1 MNRWMRTGI
10 RMFSF
15 TRMDVGMFIKRL
27 ILAVVVLSMCITQGC
42 RSTKPVDPDIR
53 RESKTAES
61 RKTTSKKSSLSMP
74 TLQLTAPR
82 SSAGKPRKKRE
93 SKSYTQER
101 SRTASTA
108 YRLKPDDPIAIY
120 LRGIPREEMIEDII
134 DEDGYINMPFINR
147 VMAADKTSSELER
160 DIRRKYLEGKIYKDV
175 TVNVVSAMQ
184 SYYVRGEVRTPGRF
198 KLMSGIT
205 LVQAVA
211 AAGGYSEYANPR
223 KIKVLR
229 AGEYFIVDVRDLEKH
244 PEKDIDVEPDDV
256 IIIPR
261 SVF

>member
-1 MNRWMRTGI
+1 
-10 RMFSF
+10 MF
-15 TRMDVGMFIKRL
+15 MKRIFL
-27 ILAVVVLSMCITQGC
+27 LLVILSMCITQGC
-42 RSTKPVDPDIR
+42 RSTNPADPDIR
-53 RESKTAES
+53 MERNASES
-61 RKTTSKKSSLSMP
+61 RKQVSKKSAVSMP

-82 SSAGKPRKKRE
+82 PSSRKTTQ
-93 SKSYTQER
+93 KSTPKTSGQR
-101 SRTASTA
+101 GRTASTA
-108 YRLKPDDPIAIY
+108 YRLKPGDPIAIY

-134 DEDGYINMPFINR
+134 DENGYINMPFINR
-147 VMAADKTSSELER
+147 VMAADKTSSELEH
-160 DIRRKYLEGKIYKDV
+160 DIRKKYMDGKIYKDV

-184 SYYVRGEVRTPGRF
+184 SYYVRGEVRSPGRY

-211 AAGGYSEYANPR
+211 AAGGYSEFANPR
-223 KIKVLR
+223 KIKMLR